1 MQFFSEYCPRG
12 FREVEMVQFGEAIII
27 VFCGQ
32 VSGAN
37 VQARGGGQT
46 AGKVDCR
53 VGRLVDLVCAELFHY

>member
-1 MQFFSEYCPRG
+1 
-12 FREVEMVQFGEAIII
+12 MVQFGEAIII

-53 VGRLVDLVCAELFHY
+53 VGRLLDLVCAILLHY